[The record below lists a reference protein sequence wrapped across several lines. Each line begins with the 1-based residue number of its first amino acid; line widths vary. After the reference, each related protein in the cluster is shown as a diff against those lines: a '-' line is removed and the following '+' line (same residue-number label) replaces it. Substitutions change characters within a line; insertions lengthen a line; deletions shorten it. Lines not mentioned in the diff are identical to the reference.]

1 MVNFTPL
8 PLLIFF
14 SKGVDLVGSWCFR
27 DLFGLV
33 WPAGLH
39 LPQHYKQFKVNY
51 SLVLFHYHWWNFIS
65 STKNNVTK
73 ILIELAINTLPK
85 SRDLG
90 IQCFNH
96 IKFNLQLQ
104 NHTISSTFMTSF
116 GEKNASC
123 CTLSLRKPKQE
134 RPGQELLC
142 NGGAGCLGKISVVT
156 FMIVLRKLRVIRI
169 SPKWKRFQMNWV
181 SHVDLRY
188 CSHQLLRDLLPSD
201 NYYSTPFS
209 RYLPT

>member
-1 MVNFTPL
+1 M
-8 PLLIFF
+8 
-14 SKGVDLVGSWCFR
+14 
-27 DLFGLV
+27 
-33 WPAGLH
+33 
-39 LPQHYKQFKVNY
+39 NY
-51 SLVLFHYHWWNFIS
+51 SLVILHYHRLNFIS
-65 STKNNVTK
+65 STKNNVTN
-73 ILIELAINTLPK
+73 ILIELAISTLTK
-85 SRDLG
+85 SRNLG

-96 IKFNLQLQ
+96 IIFNLQLQ

-116 GEKNASC
+116 GEKNGSC
-123 CTLSLRKPKQE
+123 CTLSFRKPKQE
-134 RPGQELLC
+134 RLGQELLC
-142 NGGAGCLGKISVVT
+142 NGGAGCLGKFRAVI